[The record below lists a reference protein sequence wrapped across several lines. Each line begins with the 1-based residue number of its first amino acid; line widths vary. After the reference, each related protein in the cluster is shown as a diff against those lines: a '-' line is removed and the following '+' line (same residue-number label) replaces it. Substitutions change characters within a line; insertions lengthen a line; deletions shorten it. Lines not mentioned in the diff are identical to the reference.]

1 MQDCRTLLKKK
12 PKLYSEELVNHLFF
26 DFYTKNEYLR
36 ERLGISRNTASKYLN
51 ELEEIGLLTSEQVG
65 KEKIFLREA
74 MIFSLLSALALSPMS
89 SIRERTARKLTP
101 MEESS
106 ATARLKT
113 GSRSL
118 LRLIPSMPYSMS

>member
-36 ERLGISRNTASKYLN
+36 ERLGISRNTASEYLK
-51 ELEEIGLLTSEQVG
+51 ELEEIGLLTSKQAG

-101 MEESS
+101 MEELS

-113 GSRSL
+113 ESRSL
-118 LRLIPSMPYSMS
+118 LLLIPSMPYSMS

>member
-36 ERLGISRNTASKYLN
+36 ERLCISSNTASKYLK
-51 ELEEIGLLTSEQVG
+51 ELEKIGLLTSEQVG

-113 GSRSL
+113 ESRSL
-118 LRLIPSMPYSMS
+118 LLLIPSMPYSMS